1 MEVYMCETMT
11 IDARTI
17 IIKTDNEKEL
27 SDVIDFITKKDKESN
42 LKSFLDFA
50 SSKRKIVKNYKF
62 NREDC
67 YAK

>member
-1 MEVYMCETMT
+1 MYETMT
-11 IDARTI
+11 IDSRTM

-27 SDVIDFITKKDKESN
+27 SEIIDFVSKRDKDNN
-42 LKSFLDFA
+42 LKLLLKFA
-50 SSKRKIVKNYKF
+50 SSKRKAVKNYKF

>member
-1 MEVYMCETMT
+1 MT
-11 IDARTI
+11 LDSKTI

-27 SDVIDFITKKDKESN
+27 SEIIDFVSKRDKDNN
-42 LKSFLDFA
+42 LKSFLKFA
-50 SSKRKIVKNYKF
+50 SSNRKTVKNYKF

>member
-1 MEVYMCETMT
+1 MEEDVLETMT
-11 IDARTI
+11 IDSRTMI
-17 IIKTDNEKEL
+17 IRADNEKEL
-27 SDVIDFITKKDKESN
+27 SEIIDFVSKRDKDNN
-42 LKSFLDFA
+42 LKLFLKYA

>member
-1 MEVYMCETMT
+1 M
-11 IDARTI
+11 

-27 SDVIDFITKKDKESN
+27 SEIIDFVSKRDKDNN
-42 LKSFLDFA
+42 LKLFLKYA

-67 YAK
+67 YAE

>member
-1 MEVYMCETMT
+1 MYETLA
-11 IDARTI
+11 IDSRTI

-27 SDVIDFITKKDKESN
+27 SEIIDFVTTKDKEKN
-42 LKSFLDFA
+42 LKSFLSFA

-62 NREDC
+62 SREEC